1 MAGDPLELLPLALS
15 RPREALARAR
25 ALLAQSPPPLTASIA
40 HQARGVV
47 LRDFGDTTAALR
59 ELRTAVR
66 LARRSGEPSRE
77 PDVLATLG
85 VALVHAGRT
94 RPGLAALDRAVA
106 QSQGVAAAKVRFRRA
121 VVFNVLGR
129 HEDALADLRRVIPAL
144 RRADDALWS
153 ARAYTARG
161 VAHLGLGSPDRA
173 DADFQIAEVLY
184 GGTDQEVESVFALHN
199 RGLTAF
205 RLGDLPAALAR
216 LDEAGRRYAELGVP
230 MPELSIDRCSALL
243 AAGLPADALAE
254 ADTGI
259 RQVERIRGQA
269 TRRSELLLM
278 AARAALAAGDPQA
291 AADRARAAATLF
303 SAQRRPW
310 WSAHTR
316 LVLLQARLAAEGPS
330 ARLLRQAADTA
341 RRLTELKSADAA
353 QAHLL
358 AGRAALALGRAAEAD
373 AHLATAAR
381 SRHSGPAQARSS
393 GWLAEALR
401 AEAAGRHR
409 RLLAACRQGLAL
421 LEEHRLSLGASEL
434 RAQATAQGAELA
446 ALAQRAV
453 LRSGRNRALL
463 VWSERWRATALA
475 VPAVH
480 PVDDQALQADLTAF
494 REVGGRLQRAR
505 AQGVALPA
513 LEREQ
518 RRLERA
524 IRSRTMHAPGAGRR
538 DGRRLDA
545 GALLEALGPARLVE
559 IVEVDGALHVLVC
572 GAGRVRRYPAGRAAT
587 AAAEVEFARSELGRL
602 AFGRGHGDGG
612 LAALADAGGRLQREL
627 LGAAARRLGDGPV
640 IVVPPGALH
649 AVPWALLPALRD
661 RELSVVPSAGAWL
674 KARAAVPAGGGVV
687 LVRGPGLR
695 TGGGEVA
702 PLAERYGDATVLQD
716 GTALAARVLEAV
728 DGCRIAH
735 IAAHGAF
742 RADSPLFSSLQMADG
757 PLTVYDFERLR
768 RAPYRLVLSSCDSGR
783 MAAAGADELL
793 GLVSALLPLG
803 TAGVVASLVAVND
816 GATVPLMLALHDALR
831 AGDGLARA
839 LLRARAAVPADP
851 LHQATALSFVAL
863 GAG

>member
-1 MAGDPLELLPLALS
+1 MAGDPLQLLPLALS
-15 RPREALARAR
+15 RPREAMVRAR
-25 ALLAQSPPPLTASIA
+25 ALLAQSPSPLAASIA

-47 LRDFGDTTAALR
+47 LRDFGDTAAALR

-66 LARRSGEPSRE
+66 LARRAGDPARE
-77 PDVLATLG
+77 ADVLATLG

-94 RPGLAALDRAVA
+94 RPGLTALDRAVA
-106 QSQGVAAAKVRFRRA
+106 RSRGEAAARVRFRRA

-144 RRADDALWS
+144 RRADDTLWS

-173 DADFQIAEVLY
+173 DTDFRIAEMLY

-216 LDEAGRRYAELGVP
+216 LDEAGRRYVELGVP
-230 MPELSIDRCSALL
+230 MPELNIDRCSVLL
-243 AAGLPADALAE
+243 SAGLPADALAE
-254 ADTGI
+254 ADLGI
-259 RQVERIRGQA
+259 RQLERIRGQA

-278 AARAALAAGDPQA
+278 AARAALATGDPQA
-291 AADRARAAATLF
+291 AVDRARTASALF
-303 SAQRRPW
+303 SAQRRRW
-310 WSAHTR
+310 WSAHAR

-330 ARLLRQAADTA
+330 ARLLHQAVGTA
-341 RRLTELKSADAA
+341 RRLAELRSADEA

-358 AGRAALALGRAAEAD
+358 AGRVALALGRAAEAD

-381 SRHSGPAQARSS
+381 SRRGGPAQARSS

-409 RLLAACRQGLAL
+409 GLLGACRHGLAL

-446 ALAQRAV
+446 ALAQRAA
-453 LRSGRNRALL
+453 LRAGRPRELL

-480 PVDDQALQADLTAF
+480 PVDDQGLQAGLTAF
-494 REVGGRLQRAR
+494 REVSSRLERAR
-505 AQGVALPA
+505 AQGSAPLA

-518 RRLERA
+518 RRLERD
-524 IRSRTMHAPGAGRR
+524 IRSRTMHAPGASRT
-538 DGRRLDA
+538 DGRRFDVGSLLDA
-545 GALLEALGPARLVE
+545 LGDARMVE
-559 IVEVDGALHVLVC
+559 IVDVDGALHILVC
-572 GAGRVRRYPAGRAAT
+572 GAGQVRRYAAGRT
-587 AAAEVEFARSELGRL
+587 ERAAAEVEFARSALGRL
-602 AFGRGHGDGG
+602 AFGGGDGD
-612 LAALADAGGRLQREL
+612 LTALADAGARLQCEL
-627 LGAAARRLGDGPV
+627 LGTAVRRLGDGPV
-640 IVVPPGALH
+640 VVVPPGILH
-649 AVPWALLPALRD
+649 GVPWALLPALRD
-661 RELSVVPSAGAWL
+661 RELNVAPSASAWL
-674 KARAAVPAGGGVV
+674 KARTAVPAEGGVV
-687 LVRGPGLR
+687 LVRGPGLH

-702 PLAERYGDATVLQD
+702 LLAEQYGDATVLQG
-716 GTALAARVLEAV
+716 GTASAARVLEAV
-728 DGCRIAH
+728 DGCGIAH

-742 RADSPLFSSLQMADG
+742 RADSPLFSSLRMEDG

-816 GATVPLMLALHDALR
+816 EATVPLMLALHDALR
-831 AGDGLARA
+831 AGEGLARA

-851 LHQATALSFVAL
+851 VHQATALSFVAL